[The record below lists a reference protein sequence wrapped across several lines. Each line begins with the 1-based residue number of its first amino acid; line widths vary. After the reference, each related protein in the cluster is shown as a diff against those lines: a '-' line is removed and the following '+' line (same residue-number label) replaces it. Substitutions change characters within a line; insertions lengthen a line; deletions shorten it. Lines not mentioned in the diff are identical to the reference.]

1 VKAASAEIV
10 TREHFEKGWVAI
22 LMAFGMTIHVSA
34 RGATEQEAL
43 DALLAKLK
51 GVSD

>member
-1 VKAASAEIV
+1 MKTASAEIV
-10 TREHFEKGWVAI
+10 TREHFEKGWIAI
-22 LMAFGMTIHVSA
+22 LMAFGLSVHISA